1 MQQIIEELKHT
12 ACSIDSEKQGKTI
25 ETLNAI
31 SGMLESLKNN
41 HIFSPVKQKRAYESR
56 SPSAIESKTTDM
68 ELKAKF
74 EGLIASLQ
82 HEFNSM
88 LDARKIIKEQ
98 HERLRRE
105 TKKWLII
112 NLSLT
117 Q

>member
-12 ACSIDSEKQGKTI
+12 ACLIDSEKQGKTI

-41 HIFSPVKQKRAYESR
+41 HIFSPVKQKRTYESK
-56 SPSAIESKTTDM
+56 SPPTKESTTDM
-68 ELKAKF
+68 ELKVKF
-74 EGLIASLQ
+74 EGLIYSLQ
-82 HEFNSM
+82 NEFNSM

-105 TKKWLII
+105 TKKWLI
-112 NLSLT
+112 LTLTLT